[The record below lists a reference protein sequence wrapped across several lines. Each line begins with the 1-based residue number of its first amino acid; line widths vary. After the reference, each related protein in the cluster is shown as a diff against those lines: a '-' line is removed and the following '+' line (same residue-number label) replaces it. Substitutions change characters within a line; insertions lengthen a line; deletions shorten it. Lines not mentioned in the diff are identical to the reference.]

1 MHFKANRIFKP
12 ISGSFLYRI
21 LLFISFLAIQ
31 CKDPRL
37 NFNEIV
43 NQYLEIGKAIEANYP
58 RISINAAPGLI
69 KSFVSN
75 IGDTS
80 TTILRRSISKDSI
93 EVKIGLCENALQKLL
108 TSHRIEDTILL
119 RLNWMLGNL
128 KAAKFLMSVENGNKN
143 TDFEFESLQLFNIQ
157 APNFSEQTFKLINE
171 KLDSLIPGNGPIK
184 DRFRDLNNKF
194 IIPKN
199 KIDTVFKSIISES
212 RRRTKLHLLLPS
224 DESVQIQYTSKNPNR
239 GFYQYLGNNKGCIWI
254 NVEYPVNVLN
264 AIEIACHEGYA
275 GHHVYNILMGRSQK
289 NKDFK
294 EFNFCLLRGPQGFIN
309 EAIPSFSREMVFAS
323 NEEKEFVK
331 QVLLPLAGIDTT
343 NFDLFFK
350 CSSIRT
356 NINYISNEISR
367 RLMTGTLSD
376 EEALKWLEDYAYLTK
391 DECIYAIENIRN
403 SRSLNTSYNFG
414 RDLVQQFVTLNSFS
428 DEYGSWGHAYSWL
441 MSNIISPSDLDKK
454 ILLHGL

>member
-1 MHFKANRIFKP
+1 MHFKADSIFKP

-31 CKDPRL
+31 CKDPSL

-43 NQYLEIGKAIEANYP
+43 NQYLEIGKAIESNYP
-58 RISINAAPGLI
+58 RISINAAPGFV
-69 KSFVSN
+69 KSFISN
-75 IGDTS
+75 IRDTS
-80 TTILRRSISKDSI
+80 TTTLRRSISKDRI
-93 EVKIGLCENALQKLL
+93 EFKIGLCENALKKLL
-108 TSHRIEDTILL
+108 SSHKVEDTILL
-119 RLNWMLGNL
+119 RLNWMLCNL
-128 KAAKFLMSVENGNKN
+128 KAAKFLISVENGKKN
-143 TDFEFESLQLFNIQ
+143 TDFEFESLQLFDIQ

-171 KLDSLIPGNGPIK
+171 KLDNLIPGDAPIK

-199 KIDTVFKSIISES
+199 KMDTVFKSIISES
-212 RRRTKLHLLLPS
+212 RRRTKLYLLLPS
-224 DESVQIQYTSKNPNR
+224 DESIQIQYTAKNPNR

-254 NVEYPVNVLN
+254 NVEYPINLLN

-289 NKDFK
+289 DNDFK

-309 EAIPSFSREMVFAS
+309 EAIPSFSREMVFPA
-323 NEEKEFVK
+323 NEEKDFVK
-331 QVLLPLAGIDTT
+331 QVLLPLVGIDTT

-350 CSSIRT
+350 CSSLRT
-356 NINYISNEISR
+356 NIKFLSNEISR

-376 EEALKWLEDYAYLTK
+376 NEALKWLEDYAYLTK

-414 RDLVQQFVTLNSFS
+414 GDLVQKFVTNNSFS
-428 DEYGSWGHAYSWL
+428 DDYGSRWQAYSWL

-454 ILLHGL
+454 IQLPGL